1 MDPKVHDEYFAGLA
15 LLEVPYHRS
24 SPNPELPL
32 MSSNSPETDEPKSLT
47 AAWIASIL
55 LIVVYVIGLLIFP
68 PLYEAPKGDPSSTV
82 LFIGRFHPILLHMPV
97 GILGILCLFELI
109 CSTRRGEQRYG
120 EASLLMLLFGG
131 AGAVFAVFA
140 GIMLSREGGYVGGN
154 FSLHQTMGLLGTAGV
169 LIALVIRLVGMGR
182 GSMELLNAYRAVYF
196 ISFGIMGFGAHFGG
210 NISHGNTFLTQHAP
224 AWIKGPMV
232 GMEKWML
239 GFVQKPRVENTEVKT
254 EVTTVTTV
262 VKTEVTTEVKP
273 EPKAPV
279 ATTPPAGGDE
289 KLVFEHVILPILT
302 AKCNKC
308 HSEEKSKG
316 ELRMDTYELAMKGG
330 ENGKNFVAGK
340 LAESLSI
347 TRIMLPIDDADGE
360 HMPPDGKDQLTPE
373 EIALL
378 KWWVEQGASGTQKV
392 NEAKF
397 PAELQATVD
406 GILKG

>member
-1 MDPKVHDEYFAGLA
+1 
-15 LLEVPYHRS
+15 
-24 SPNPELPL
+24 
-32 MSSNSPETDEPKSLT
+32 MSSNSPDTDEPKSLT
-47 AAWIASIL
+47 AAWITAIL

-68 PLYEAPKGDPSSTV
+68 PLYDAPKGDVSSTV
-82 LFIGRFHPILLHMPV
+82 LFIGRFHPIFLHLPV
-97 GILGILCLFELI
+97 GILGVLCLFELI
-109 CSTRRGEQRYG
+109 CSTRRGERKFG
-120 EASLLMLLFGG
+120 EASLLMLIIGA

-169 LIALVIRLVGMGR
+169 LIALVIRLMGMGR

-196 ISFGIMGFGAHFGG
+196 LSFGIMGLGAHFGG
-210 NISHGNTFLTQHAP
+210 NMSHGNKFLTEHAP
-224 AWIKGPMV
+224 AAVKGPMV
-232 GMEKWML
+232 TMEKWML
-239 GFVQKPRVENTEVKT
+239 SFVEKPKVEKAVPPAGIKPDVPAEVKIEVKT
-254 EVTTVTTV
+254 EVKPV
-262 VKTEVTTEVKP
+262 VMDNVP
-273 EPKAPV
+273 
-279 ATTPPAGGDE
+279 TPPPPAPGGAE
-289 KLVFEHVILPILT
+289 KLVFQHVILPILT

-316 ELRMDTYELAMKGG
+316 DLRMDTYELAMKGG
-330 ENGKNFVAGK
+330 ENGKNFVAGNLK
-340 LAESLSI
+340 ESLSI
-347 TRIMLPIDDADGE
+347 TRVMLPLDDDDGE

-392 NEAKF
+392 KEAKF

>member
-1 MDPKVHDEYFAGLA
+1 MPSH
-15 LLEVPYHRS
+15 
-24 SPNPELPL
+24 SPD
-32 MSSNSPETDEPKSLT
+32 TDEPKSLT
-47 AAWIASIL
+47 AAWIAAIL

-68 PLYEAPKGDPSSTV
+68 PLYDAPKGDASSTV

-97 GILGILCLFELI
+97 GILGVLCLFELI
-109 CSTRRGEQRYG
+109 CSTRRGEKKFG
-120 EASLLMLLFGG
+120 EASLLMLILGA
-131 AGAVFAVFA
+131 AGALLAVFA

-154 FSLHQTMGLLGTAGV
+154 FSLHQTMGVLGTAGV
-169 LIALVIRLVGMGR
+169 LIALVIRLMGMGR

-196 ISFGIMGFGAHFGG
+196 VSFGIMGLGAHFGG
-210 NISHGNTFLTQHAP
+210 NMSHGNKFLTEHAP
-224 AWIKGPMV
+224 EWIKAPMV
-232 GMEKWML
+232 SMEKFLL
-239 GFVQKPRVENTEVKT
+239 GFVEKPKPEKIEATAEVKSEVKPEVKGEVKT
-254 EVTTVTTV
+254 EV
-262 VKTEVTTEVKP
+262 KG
-273 EPKAPV
+273 EPMNPGA
-279 ATTPPAGGDE
+279 TPPPAPGGDG
-289 KLVFEHVILPILT
+289 KLVFEHVILPVLT

-316 ELRMDTYELAMKGG
+316 ELRMDTYEMAMKGG
-330 ENGKNFVAGK
+330 ENGNNFVAGK

-347 TRIMLPIDDADGE
+347 TRITLPLDDADGE